1 MLSCII
7 YKESQ
12 YKAVRSKNNEQAE
25 EDEMKGG
32 SVSGGL
38 RGSMSMFNN
47 NKSRSGKYE
56 TKTSGGGG
64 GGGGGYS
71 STEDEGGGGGM
82 RDLWRRQRV
91 DAETLR
97 NRNQNDIPPR
107 PTVIPVT
114 SEEDEGRDLVDSTD
128 DEERW
133 RLQQRRLAMSS
144 SVVKKKQ

>member
-1 MLSCII
+1 
-7 YKESQ
+7 
-12 YKAVRSKNNEQAE
+12 
-25 EDEMKGG
+25 
-32 SVSGGL
+32 
-38 RGSMSMFNN
+38 
-47 NKSRSGKYE
+47 
-56 TKTSGGGG
+56 
-64 GGGGGYS
+64 
-71 STEDEGGGGGM
+71 M